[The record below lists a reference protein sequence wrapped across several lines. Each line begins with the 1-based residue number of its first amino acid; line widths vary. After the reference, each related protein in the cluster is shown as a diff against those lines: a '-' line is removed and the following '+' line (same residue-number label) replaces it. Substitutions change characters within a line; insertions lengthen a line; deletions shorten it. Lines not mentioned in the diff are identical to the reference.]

1 MDETITIKGLD
12 NFDEIEIKKI
22 KEITSA
28 GNEKI
33 QREVKGFLVIMA
45 KKHMKDGDRA
55 KYTFQGKI
63 DSPTAIINVSST
75 DWDLEKALHKLI
87 NKIQASAQNKFRK

>member
-1 MDETITIKGLD
+1 MDEIITIKGLD
-12 NFDEIEIKKI
+12 DFDEVEIKKI
-22 KEITSA
+22 KEITTA

-33 QREVKGFLVIMA
+33 QRDVKGFLVIMA
-45 KKHMKDGDRA
+45 KKHEKDGNRA

-63 DSPTAIINVSST
+63 NSPAAIINVSST

-87 NKIQASAQNKFRK
+87 SKIQSSAQNKFRK

>member
-1 MDETITIKGLD
+1 MNKTITIKGLD
-12 NFDEIEIKKI
+12 DFTAEEVTKI
-22 KEITSA
+22 KGITSS

-45 KKHMKDGDRA
+45 KKHEKDGNRA

-63 DSPTAIINVSST
+63 NSPTAIINVSST

-87 NKIQASAQNKFRK
+87 NKIQSSAQNKFRK